1 VNIGNLTGD
10 TVRPSIPE
18 YPLILIFTT
27 VGASFLVSSTDL
39 VSLYL
44 AIELQSFAVYILATI
59 YRNSEAATS
68 AGLKYFL
75 LGALSS
81 ALILLGSRVIYS
93 YTGLTQLDAISRL
106 MSVDSG
112 VRLGNTSMGVYLGLL
127 IMTIGFLFKVGAA
140 PFHN

>member
-1 VNIGNLTGD
+1 
-10 TVRPSIPE
+10 
-18 YPLILIFTT
+18 
-27 VGASFLVSSTDL
+27 LVSSTDL

-44 AIELQSFAVYILATI
+44 SIELQSFAVYILATI
-59 YRNSEAATS
+59 YRNSEASTS

-93 YTGLTQLDAISRL
+93 YTGLTQLDAISNL
-106 MSVDSG
+106 MSVDSSTG
-112 VRLGNTSMGVYLGLL
+112 LTNTSMGVYLGLL